1 MLHASLPTHRSAVFV
16 AGFTRKRGD
25 IVEDG
30 KLLFPELMRGDIRSS
45 GFDLNGCWVPFYNW
59 HKLYAG
65 LFDAQTLCGNEKAIG
80 VATGLGHYT
89 HRVFAS
95 LYDDQDQPVITCE
108 HGGTTGAFP
117 TLYPR
122 HPNNPPSHPA
132 RH

>member
-1 MLHASLPTHRSAVFV
+1 MHAQTGDEQCRRRVDYIVDDLIEVQKAHGDGYV

-45 GFDLNGCWVPFYNW
+45 GFDLNGCWVPFYTW

-80 VATGLGHYT
+80 VATGLRSEVR
-89 HRVFAS
+89 RVGKECVS
-95 LYDDQDQPVITCE
+95 TCIS
-108 HGGTTGAFP
+108 
-117 TLYPR
+117 R
-122 HPNNPPSHPA
+122 
-132 RH
+132 R